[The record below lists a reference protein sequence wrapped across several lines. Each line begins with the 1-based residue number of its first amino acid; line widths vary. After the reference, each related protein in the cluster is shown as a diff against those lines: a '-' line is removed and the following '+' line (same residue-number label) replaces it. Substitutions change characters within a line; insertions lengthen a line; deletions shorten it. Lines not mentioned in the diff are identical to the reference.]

1 MQGKALICIFILIMT
16 EKSSNILNA
25 SSNLLGF
32 CLLIITSLKIT
43 NVDKMTFLD
52 EFAGVAAFLFTL
64 SCIFSFLSIRSLNK
78 KNELNY
84 ETIAD
89 YLFLGALICIFL
101 AVTLISLKLFL

>member
-1 MQGKALICIFILIMT
+1 MHLKFFFCAIILKMR
-16 EKSSNILNA
+16 EKSPHILNA

-43 NVDKMTFLD
+43 NTDKSTYLD
-52 EFAGVAAFLFTL
+52 EFAGIAALFFTA
-64 SCIFSFLSIRSLNK
+64 SCIFSFLAIRS
-78 KNELNY
+78 KNEKYKIIY

-101 AVTLISLKLFL
+101 AVGMLFIKFIY